1 MTEAIN
7 LGGRYTEAINLDAK
21 YAAERQAMTKAEHL
35 DGIYAALSLKLADLI
50 TIDQPRRISFTSCFF
65 I

>member
-1 MTEAIN
+1 
-7 LGGRYTEAINLDAK
+7 
-21 YAAERQAMTKAEHL
+21 MTKAEHL

-50 TIDQPRRISFTSCFF
+50 TIDQPPRISFTSCFF